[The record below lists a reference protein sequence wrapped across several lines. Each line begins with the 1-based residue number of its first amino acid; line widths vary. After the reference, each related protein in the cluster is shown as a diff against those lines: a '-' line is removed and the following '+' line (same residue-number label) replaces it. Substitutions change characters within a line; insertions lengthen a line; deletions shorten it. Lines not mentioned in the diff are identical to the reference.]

1 VENVNVQAAF
11 DCDLELV
18 KRLLKDLRVDLGYNE
33 DCGIFASVEDG
44 NIEVVKPILG
54 SILLMTMMCCLGWPL
69 RRGTFLLL
77 SC

>member
-1 VENVNVQAAF
+1 VQAAF

-33 DCGIFASVEDG
+33 DCGMFASVEEG

-54 SILLMTMMCCLGWPL
+54 SILRMTMMCCLGRPL
-69 RRGTFLLL
+69 RRSRFLLL